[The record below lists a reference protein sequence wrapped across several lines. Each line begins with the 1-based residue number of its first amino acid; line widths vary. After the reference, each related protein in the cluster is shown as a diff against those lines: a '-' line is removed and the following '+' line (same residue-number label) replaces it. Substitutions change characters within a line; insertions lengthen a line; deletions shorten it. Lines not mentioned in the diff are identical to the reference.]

1 MEKKGLAP
9 SAIEEKMKNIPKD
22 EIQGIL
28 EDLKNSL
35 SPEERK
41 AFEKRGSFIPKKQI
55 VQNVPPQELRNKW
68 FFGVLLLYLL
78 LLMFFT
84 VPVILFSFPQE
95 ATQPFI
101 IFKQYPY
108 YIFLI
113 IMFQAKLFFCWFLYE
128 SSAVVPF
135 IVVIFFFPILLTGS
149 LTGAL
154 LLAMACTLMEFLFE
168 LNRNSIIVPFM
179 FFSSTAIALLIWIG
193 WTILFYQMSRRDK
206 PETIILKQ
214 CRLLLKGS
222 ILELLIAVPTHIIVR
237 SRDYCCAGMMTF
249 LGIAVGVPVML
260 FSFGPSIYFLFV
272 DRWHSLR
279 PATFNFSKD
288 KK

>member
-1 MEKKGLAP
+1 MVSSQA
-9 SAIEEKMKNIPKD
+9 
-22 EIQGIL
+22 
-28 EDLKNSL
+28 
-35 SPEERK
+35 
-41 AFEKRGSFIPKKQI
+41 
-55 VQNVPPQELRNKW
+55 
-68 FFGVLLLYLL
+68 VLLL
-78 LLMFFT
+78 
-84 VPVILFSFPQE
+84 VPVR
-95 ATQPFI
+95 
-101 IFKQYPY
+101 
-108 YIFLI
+108 
-113 IMFQAKLFFCWFLYE
+113 
-128 SSAVVPF
+128 VVSRRP
-135 IVVIFFFPILLTGS
+135 VHRRHLFFPILLTGF

-279 PATFNFSKD
+279 PQPSISQKIKNNLRISLKYFLASALVLSLLIYWILWVISL